1 MNIVMIMSKDRLDQE
16 HAMLN
21 RIVVGLANDGHQI
34 IRIVPVTPNENTSPY
49 EKAVSLAKRIST
61 PMPVSW
67 LLRKTRR
74 EDIAQR
80 LERIDVDVILAFGKE
95 AKQVALDIS
104 PHIDAPV
111 LKEVIT
117 MHEAKRVRKSS
128 AIWRWLAAT
137 PTIERTIARRVGE
150 QRTAFVPIAAA
161 TSHISNSSHTTSNRC
176 VSILDAAA
184 NPKAT
189 RLILETVKSFQDIH
203 LFLELTGRHQHTI
216 WKFVQQLEMLD
227 RVTCLRDMASLRS
240 LIVETDLLIL
250 PSSTMPVRTIF
261 LEAMLASIPIVAT
274 HIEGFDML
282 IDEETAL
289 ITNGSWNES
298 IKQTLEDAHF
308 ANRIGKAGRR
318 LIEEQYASS
327 AQIAAFD
334 ASFTLT

>member
-1 MNIVMIMSKDRLDQE
+1 MSRDRLNQE

-21 RIVVGLANDGHQI
+21 RIVVGLVNDGHQI
-34 IRIVPVTPNENTSPY
+34 IRIVPITLNENTSPY
-49 EKAVSLAKRIST
+49 EQAVSLAKRIST

-80 LERIDVDVILAFGKE
+80 LEKIDVDVIIAFGKD
-95 AKQVALDIS
+95 AKQVALDVS
-104 PHIDAPV
+104 PLIDAPI
-111 LKEVIT
+111 LKEIIS

-128 AIWRWLAAT
+128 AIWKWLAAT
-137 PTIERTIARRVGE
+137 PTIERTIAGRVGE
-150 QRTAFVPIAAA
+150 NRTALVPIAAA
-161 TSHISNSSHTTSNRC
+161 TSHILHTSNTTSNRC
-176 VSILDAAA
+176 VSILEASA

-203 LFLELTGRHQHTI
+203 LFMELTGRHQHTV

-274 HIEGFDML
+274 QIEGFDML
-282 IDEETAL
+282 IDAETAL
-289 ITNGSWNES
+289 ITNGSWNDS
-298 IKQTLEDAHF
+298 IQQILKDSSF
-308 ANRIGKAGRR
+308 AQRIGEAGRR
-318 LIEEQYASS
+318 LVEEQYASS
-327 AQIAAFD
+327 TQIAAFE
-334 ASFTLT
+334 ASFTLN